1 MPFESPNHT
10 QTPNDLFDRFMRD
23 MAEPELK
30 VVLAVLRATLGFHR
44 DEIRLSIKEMMKLTG
59 LSENGVLSGARAAEA
74 RKLIQRVLDGKKKTT
89 WRANILTSRR
99 EVRSTSPGEVSLPHG
114 VRLSTSRREE
124 QGGSHHHIKDLKE
137 RGKEREHPPAANAAN
152 PTSLITELEKA
163 FDINLDGDAPMV
175 VHTLARHG
183 AQPGQVKAFV
193 SWWQHKDW
201 RGQKGE
207 PPTAKQIAQLWPQA
221 FKSHKK
227 ITKLVG
233 VRDD

>member
-44 DEIRLSIKEMMKLTG
+44 DEFRMSIKEMMKLTG
-59 LSENGVLSGARAAEA
+59 LSENSVLSGARAAETH
-74 RKLIQRVLDGKKKTT
+74 KLILRVLDGKKKTT

-99 EVRSTSPGEVSLPHG
+99 EVGLTSRREVGLPHG

-137 RGKEREHPPAANAAN
+137 RGKEREHPPAANAAT
-152 PTSLITELEKA
+152 PLITELEQV
-163 FDINLDGDAPMV
+163 FEINLDGDAPMIERA
-175 VHTLARHG
+175 LARHD
-183 AQPGQVKAFV
+183 AQPGQVKAFAT
-193 SWWQHKDW
+193 WWQQKDW

-207 PPTAKQIAQLWPQA
+207 PPTAKQIVQLWPQA